1 MATIIIAEKNKAAE
15 AIANALGSVKIVT
28 KAKTLK
34 IYTVPS
40 KDLYIIPLRGHILSY
55 KNTDAYKSWTKS
67 PAREIITNPKAIKK
81 FPISYA
87 HPYIKALKEYSKL
100 SNHCIIGTD
109 ADIEGCNIGLIDA
122 LPFVKQ
128 ANPNIKVSQLWLS
141 SLQKNEIINKFNNL
155 ISPKYSWGETGEAR
169 AIIDAFIGFSATREI
184 TATFRPLLDK
194 FNVRFTS
201 IGRVQTS
208 LLYLIYLRDQEIKK
222 FVPEPYFLIDAVLFH
237 YKGIFKAHHTSNPF
251 KKDLKS
257 KVNLIFQKIRNEKI
271 ARIIDSPQNLKK
283 RAPPSPLNTSKALM
297 LLTRNLKISANAALT
312 NMNALY
318 LNKLISYPRTDSDVY
333 KTDFDHHGILNK
345 FSSHT
350 QFGNYTRNL
359 LGNKRIHPT
368 KGKNDAGDHPPIT
381 PLESLEV
388 TDSRFENELQ
398 KKVYNLLTRHY
409 LALFGED
416 AVESLQVLNLLIKDE
431 PFKAQRVS
439 LISAGFLI
447 IAPFLSPKYE
457 EQIQISGDEIPIKE
471 ILVTQKET
479 KPSPNYSDTSLLK
492 LMEKNHL
499 GTKSTRPNIIKIL
512 QTRKLI
518 IRNKS
523 QYSTTELGVFLIES
537 LIKIWLPFL
546 EPNFTKR
553 VEAKLEEIK
562 LNKKKM
568 DAVIEEIRIEFL
580 NLFDKLLA
588 NKKGIV
594 SKVNTFKMSNSTFKT
609 SYTNPLTSSNCPFC
623 NRSPM
628 KFINLKSKRF
638 LVCTDDNC
646 KKYLSLP
653 KKGTLKL
660 LASSCSICKFNI
672 FKISLRKN
680 NKPYNY
686 YLCPKCWNE
695 SFKENSGKGFCSN
708 CENFKIV
715 KDKCI
720 KKENKY
726 PIS

>member
-1 MATIIIAEKNKAAE
+1 MATIIVAEKNKAAE
-15 AIANALGSVKIVT
+15 AIANALGSVKTIT

-40 KDLYIIPLRGHILSY
+40 KNLYVIPLRGHILSY
-55 KNTDAYKSWTKS
+55 KNTDAYKSWTKT
-67 PAREIITNPKAIKK
+67 PAREIITNPKAIEK

-141 SLQKNEIINKFNNL
+141 SLQKNEIVNKFNNL
-155 ISPKYSWGETGEAR
+155 ISPKYSWGESGEAR

-184 TATFRPLLDK
+184 TTTLRPLLNQFK
-194 FNVRFTS
+194 VQFTS
-201 IGRVQTS
+201 IGRVQTC
-208 LLYLIYLRDQEIKK
+208 LLYLIYLRDQEIKN
-222 FVPEPYFLIDAVLFH
+222 FVPEPYFLIEAILFH
-237 YKGIFKAHHTSNPF
+237 DKGTFKAHHNSNPF

-257 KVNLIFQKIRNEKI
+257 KVDNIFQKIKNEKV
-271 ARIIDSPQNLKK
+271 AKIIGSPQKLNK
-283 RAPPSPLNTSKALM
+283 RSPPSPLNTSKALM
-297 LLTRNLKISANAALT
+297 LLTRNLKIPANVALNT
-312 NMNALY
+312 MNALY
-318 LNKLISYPRTDSDVY
+318 LNKIISYPRTDSDVY
-333 KTDFDHHGILNK
+333 KPDFDHIGYLNK

-350 QFGNYTRNL
+350 QFGNYTINL
-359 LGNKRIHPT
+359 LRNKRINPT
-368 KGKNDAGDHPPIT
+368 KGKKDAGDHPPIT
-381 PLESLEV
+381 PLESLEEN
-388 TDSRFENELQ
+388 DSRFENDLQ
-398 KKVYNLLTRHY
+398 KKVYYLLARHY
-409 LALFGED
+409 LALFGEE

-439 LISAGFLI
+439 LISAGFLE

-457 EQIQISGDEIPIKE
+457 EQIQISRTEIPIKE

-479 KPSPNYSDTSLLK
+479 KPPSHYSDTSLLK

-499 GTKSTRPNIIKIL
+499 GTKSTRPVIIKIL

-518 IRNKS
+518 LRNKT
-523 QYSTTELGVFLIES
+523 QYSITDLGVILIES
-537 LIKIWLPFL
+537 LIRIWLPFL
-546 EPNFTKR
+546 EPNFTKQ

-562 LNKKKM
+562 LHKRKM
-568 DAVIEEIRIEFL
+568 NDVIDEVRIEFL
-580 NLFDKLLA
+580 KLFDKLLA
-588 NKKGIV
+588 NKPEIV
-594 SKVNTFKMSNSTFKT
+594 SKTNNFKMN
-609 SYTNPLTSSNCPFC
+609 YTNPLTTSNCPFC
-623 NRSPM
+623 NNSPM

-638 LVCTDDNC
+638 LVCSDNNC
-646 KKYLSLP
+646 KRYLSLP
-653 KKGTLKL
+653 KNGTLKL
-660 LASSCSICKFNI
+660 LGSSCSICNFNI
-672 FKISLRKN
+672 FKVSLKKN
-680 NKPYNY
+680 NKYYNY

-695 SFKENSGKGFCSN
+695 SFKDNTGKGFCSK
-708 CENFKIV
+708 CKNFTIT

-720 KKENKY
+720 KKEIKY